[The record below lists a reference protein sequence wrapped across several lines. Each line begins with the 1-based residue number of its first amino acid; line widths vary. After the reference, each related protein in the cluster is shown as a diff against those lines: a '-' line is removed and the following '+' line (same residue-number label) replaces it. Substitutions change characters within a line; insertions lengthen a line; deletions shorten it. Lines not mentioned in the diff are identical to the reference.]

1 MPIMSPL
8 ADVLGIT
15 RQTAVLAFQYGDA
28 FSNQI
33 IPTSG
38 ALLGILALAKVPYD
52 RWLKYNWKLV
62 ALWSLVG
69 AVSVFVASL
78 IELGPF

>member
-1 MPIMSPL
+1 MAPL
-8 ADVLGIT
+8 ADVIGIT

-38 ALLGILALAKVPYD
+38 ALLGVLSLGNVPYD
-52 RWLKYNWKLV
+52 KWLKFAWPMVAYWSIAGTVLV
-62 ALWSLVG
+62 WIA
-69 AVSVFVASL
+69 AVMKY
-78 IELGPF
+78 GPF

>member
-1 MPIMSPL
+1 
-8 ADVLGIT
+8 
-15 RQTAVLAFQYGDA
+15 
-28 FSNQI
+28 
-33 IPTSG
+33 
-38 ALLGILALAKVPYD
+38 LGILALAKVPYD